1 MNDNKGP
8 EKYPQLL
15 MELISLLEQHKPIF
29 KQERVFRRV
38 IGLVMGELFAFGRHT
53 VTQLLLTLGLAD
65 EDWSAWYRL
74 FSHQR
79 FEEAKAAEVMLSM
92 VLESQ
97 EESEPFVTGID
108 GFQVPRSSQKMPG
121 SGWLRALNTAPFKP
135 GIHRAQR
142 FVEGSWL
149 TPIENGYSRAIPL
162 RCLAAF
168 TMSAERSVVSPLRE
182 WEAGHR
188 YLSWIREALDR
199 LGRSKQCIL
208 ALADGSFDTI
218 GMWAELPERVC
229 LLVRTAR
236 NRALYELSK
245 PSSRRGPGR
254 PRSYGPK
261 APEPAAWL
269 RRYKGFRRQS
279 IVIRGRPRSIRYRV
293 EGPFVR
299 DTLPGIPLFLIVI
312 GGGKRPEGSRR
323 QKYNPCFYLVSAIER
338 DGTWHLPLPIAQILA
353 WLWQR
358 WELEVAHRQMKSA
371 LGLGEKQCWNPRS
384 AIVSVQWSAWVYA
397 LLVLAGYR
405 SWGLNGGPRPPGRWR
420 AGSGRWSFNT
430 LWRGFRAALWGN
442 SEFRAS
448 WTPTRDNWLKKE
460 AFMAGLTN
468 SVIAASRS

>member
-1 MNDNKGP
+1 MKNNKDQQ
-8 EKYPQLL
+8 KYPRLL
-15 MELISLLEQHKPIF
+15 TELFTLLERHQAVF
-29 KQERVFRRV
+29 NQERVYHRV
-38 IGLVMGELFAFGRHT
+38 IGLVMAEIFAFGRHT
-53 VTQLLLTLGLAD
+53 ITQLLLALGLTD
-65 EDWSAWYRL
+65 DDWSAWYRL

-79 FEEAKAAEVMLSM
+79 FEAAKAGEVLLSA
-92 VLESQ
+92 VLENQ
-97 EESEPFVTGID
+97 NESEPFVTGID

-149 TPIENGYSRAIPL
+149 TPIENGYSRAIPI

-168 TMSAERSVVSPLRE
+168 TLSAVRGTVSPLRE

-188 YLSWIREALDR
+188 YLNWLRDKLDR
-199 LGRSKQCIL
+199 DGRTGQLIL

-236 NRALYELSK
+236 NRALYELVQGEQRK
-245 PSSRRGPGR
+245 GPGR

-269 RRYKGFRRQS
+269 RRYKGFRRE
-279 IVIRGRPRSIRYRV
+279 VVNIRGQQRSIRYRV
-293 EGPFVR
+293 EGPYVR

-312 GGGKRPEGSRR
+312 GGGRRPPGSRR
-323 QKYNPCFYLVSAIER
+323 KNYNPCFYLVSAIER
-338 DGTWHLPLPIAQILA
+338 DGAWQLPMPIHPILA

-371 LGLGEKQCWNPRS
+371 LGLGEKQCWNPHS
-384 AIVSVQWSAWVYA
+384 TIVSVQWSVWVYA

-420 AGSGRWSFNT
+420 ASSRRWSFNT
-430 LWRGFRAALWGN
+430 LWRGYRAALWGH

-448 WTPTRDNWLKKE
+448 WSPTRDNWPKKE

-468 SVIAASRS
+468 SVIAASRA

>member
-1 MNDNKGP
+1 MNNNKDRQAFP
-8 EKYPQLL
+8 ELL
-15 MELISLLEQHKPIF
+15 TELFSLLERHRSSF
-29 KQERVFRRV
+29 KQERVFNRV
-38 IGLVMGELFAFGRHT
+38 VGLVISELFAFGRHT
-53 VTQLLLTLGLAD
+53 VTQLLLALGLVD
-65 EDWSAWYRL
+65 DDWSAWYRL

-79 FEEAKAAEVMLSM
+79 FAEGRAAEVMLSA
-92 VLESQ
+92 VLENQS
-97 EESEPFVTGID
+97 ESEPFVTGID
-108 GFQVPRSSQKMPG
+108 GFQVPRCSQKMPG

-149 TPIENGYSRAIPL
+149 TPIANGYSRAIPL

-168 TMSAERSVVSPLRE
+168 TITAIRSVVSPLRE

-188 YLSWIREALDR
+188 YLLWLRERLDR
-199 LGRSKQCIL
+199 EGRESQPIL
-208 ALADGSFDTI
+208 ALADGSFDTT
-218 GMWAELPERVC
+218 GMWAELPERVI

-236 NRALYELSK
+236 NRALYELVQPEGRK
-245 PSSRRGPGR
+245 GPGR

-269 RRYKGFRRQS
+269 RRLKGFRRRN
-279 IVIRGRPRSIRYRV
+279 IVVRGHQRSIRYRV

-299 DTLPGIPLFLIVI
+299 DNLPGIPLFLIVI
-312 GGGKRPEGSRR
+312 GGGQRPPGSRR
-323 QKYNPCFYLVSAIER
+323 KNYNPCFYLLSAVER
-338 DGTWHLPLPIAQILA
+338 EGAWHLPLPIEQILA

-371 LGLGEKQCWNPRS
+371 LGLGEKQCWNPCS
-384 AIVSVQWSAWVYA
+384 TIVSVQWSAWVYA

-405 SWGLNGGPRPPGRWR
+405 SWALNGGPRPPGSWR
-420 AGSGRWSFNT
+420 MPSGRWSFNT
-430 LWRGFRAALWGN
+430 LWRGYRAALWEQ

-460 AFMAGLTN
+460 AFMAGMTN
-468 SVIAASRS
+468 SIIAASRA

>member
-1 MNDNKGP
+1 MNNNR
-8 EKYPQLL
+8 ESQEYPRLL
-15 MELISLLEQHKPIF
+15 AELFSLLERHKPIF
-29 KQERVFRRV
+29 NQERVFLRV
-38 IGLVMGELFAFGRHT
+38 AGLFMAELFAFGRHT
-53 VTQLLLTLGLAD
+53 VTQLLLALGITD
-65 EDWSAWYRL
+65 DDWSAWYRL

-79 FEEAKAAEVMLSM
+79 FEEAKAAEVMLET

-97 EESEPFVTGID
+97 EEHEPFVTGID
-108 GFQVPRSSQKMPG
+108 GFQVPRCSQKMPG

-162 RCLAAF
+162 RCMAAF
-168 TMSAERSVVSPLRE
+168 TITAVRSAVSPLRE

-188 YLSWIREALDR
+188 YLNWLRENLDR
-199 LGRSKQCIL
+199 LGRAEQPIL

-236 NRALYELSK
+236 NRALYRLPQPAK
-245 PSSRRGPGR
+245 RKGPGR
-254 PRSYGPK
+254 PRTYGPK
-261 APEPAAWL
+261 APVPGAWL
-269 RRYKGFRRQS
+269 GKRKGFRRQPV
-279 IVIRGRPRSIRYRV
+279 IIRGRSRTIRYRV

-312 GGGKRPEGSRR
+312 GGGKRPKGSRR
-323 QKYNPCFYLVSAIER
+323 QKYNPCFYLVSAVER
-338 DGTWHLPLPIAQILA
+338 DGTWQLPIPIAQILA

-358 WELEVAHRQMKSA
+358 WELEVAHRQMKSG
-371 LGLGEKQCWNPRS
+371 LGLGEKQCWNRWS
-384 AIVSVQWSAWVYA
+384 VVISVQWSAWVYA

-420 AGSGRWSFNT
+420 GTSGRWSFNT
-430 LWRGFRAALWGN
+430 LWRGYRAALWGH

-448 WTPTRDNWLKKE
+448 WTPTQDNWLKKE
-460 AFMAGLTN
+460 AFLAGLTN
-468 SVIAASRS
+468 SVIAASRA